1 MNQPQQLS
9 NSSIH
14 SASNFRH
21 QYVIGD
27 LQGCYA
33 AFLQLLQVIDFDPDQ
48 DKLWF
53 VGDLVARGEDSL
65 STLRHVKSLCERGAA
80 ATVLGNHD
88 INLLAVWRGATPIKK
103 KDKTAPIFAAEDC
116 DELLQWLR
124 HQPILALP
132 DSDTVL
138 VHAGIPPHWSIKQAL
153 GYARELE
160 AQLRSSLRQL
170 DRLLPHLYSHSADA
184 WSEDLHGYTRIRA
197 ITNYFTRMRL
207 CKADGSLEFSFK
219 SSLDDKM
226 PQDFRPWFEWQVP
239 RRRKILFGHWAAL
252 KAQVDLPHARALDG
266 GCVWGNCL
274 VAYRLADEK
283 IFTSEAK
290 C

>member
-1 MNQPQQLS
+1 MNYRFQSQT
-9 NSSIH
+9 H
-14 SASNFRH
+14 KCYRH

-27 LQGCYA
+27 IQGCYA
-33 AFLQLLQVIDFDPDQ
+33 AFLQLLKLIDFDPEQ

-65 STLRHVKSLCERGAA
+65 STLRHVKALCERGAA

-103 KDKTAPIFAAEDC
+103 KDKTAPIFAAPDRE
-116 DELLQWLR
+116 ELLQWLR
-124 HQPILALP
+124 HQPVLAFP
-132 DSDTVL
+132 DKHTVL
-138 VHAGIPPHWSIKQAL
+138 VHAGIPPHWEIKDARR
-153 GYARELE
+153 YARELE
-160 AQLRSSLRQL
+160 VQLQSSLKQL
-170 DRLLPHLYSHSADA
+170 DRLLPHLYSQTADK
-184 WSEDLHGYTRIRA
+184 WSEDLHGYTRLRA
-197 ITNYFTRMRL
+197 IANYFTRMRL

-252 KAQVDLPHARALDG
+252 KAQIDLPHARALDG

-274 VAYRLADEK
+274 IAYRLADEE
-283 IFTSEAK
+283 IFVTSSK